1 MPLQISV
8 SLSKK
13 QSKNFNSQGCS
24 VSLSA
29 ELDQT
34 LLTRPDELQLAIAE
48 LSEQAE
54 LALDRKMDGGPS
66 PAAVTSGR
74 TRFNDN
80 SNSRRPGGDGQAVK
94 RPQTGRVATQ
104 AQRKAIAAIAGQLG
118 IDAADEARHEFGIDL
133 DCASVIEASRLIDH
147 LKAQPGAATNRSRS

>member
-13 QSKNFNSQGCS
+13 TSENFNSQGCS

-34 LLTRPDELQLAIAE
+34 LLTRPDELQQAIAE
-48 LSEQAE
+48 LNEQAE
-54 LALDRKMDGGPS
+54 LALDRKMNGAS
-66 PAAVTSGR
+66 TPAPVTSDR
-74 TRFNDN
+74 TRFSDN
-80 SNSRRPGGDGQAVK
+80 GRGHNAGRGQN
-94 RPQTGRVATQ
+94 GRGATQ

-118 IDAADEARHEFGIDL
+118 IDAAEECKHEFGIDL
-133 DCASVIEASRLIDH
+133 DRANVTEASKLIDH